1 MCLSSIY
8 NKSVDDNNLLI
19 RNVQQIKVDGD
30 NLIFTDILEDET
42 RMVGKIVSADL
53 VEGRVI
59 VDVAQ

>member
-59 VDVAQ
+59 VDIAQ